1 MDRRPQKPTD
11 VFDVILR
18 KTLIYSECSR
28 KVFKITWNEEPYQL
42 LSNYLSGSA
51 RTFE

>member
-1 MDRRPQKPTD
+1 MDRRPQKPTG
-11 VFDVILR
+11 VFDVLLR
-18 KTLIYSECSR
+18 YTPNSECSR
-28 KVFKITWNEEPYQL
+28 KVFKITWYEEQNQL